1 MHNCCRIPALQL
13 TTIASDG
20 PSCRGSWTSSNKP
33 AAAAVHCTSRAARCR
48 KPVPRRPRRA
58 SRRSCAGRVWA
69 RSSCG
74 VSWCLSSVRVGA
86 ASAGPRRRHRH
97 CINKNMVAVM
107 LKNDRAANAVENRD
121 ISVSWISAFQQTFC
135 EVKDW
140 KSEAW
145 SLVRVRGCYS
155 QPNGHWWLGA
165 QAQRSLVTRG
175 ICPQRFLLQLQQSLH
190 TRPLLERSEEL
201 IFGDFL
207 VDCNF
212 VWFSTSFSAL

>member
-1 MHNCCRIPALQL
+1 MLFPLFFMGFHVTIQVFLVLGLVTTIGAMMKLPVMFFMHNCCRIPALQL

-121 ISVSWISAFQQTFC
+121 ISVS
-135 EVKDW
+135 
-140 KSEAW
+140 
-145 SLVRVRGCYS
+145 
-155 QPNGHWWLGA
+155 
-165 QAQRSLVTRG
+165 
-175 ICPQRFLLQLQQSLH
+175 
-190 TRPLLERSEEL
+190 
-201 IFGDFL
+201 
-207 VDCNF
+207 
-212 VWFSTSFSAL
+212 